1 MIYIILSLC
10 IRDKFV
16 LIEGFISVITIQKWT
31 IYKDFILD
39 GLLEL

>member
-10 IRDKFV
+10 IQDKFV